1 MKMLKNIWGNYSR
14 YINVSKKES
23 KLAVIL
29 GIIGALLETFSIY
42 LLANL
47 ITNLDKNYLIINFN
61 FLSQVYFSKGI
72 YILVFLI
79 SALISSSLY
88 YLSNKN
94 IVKAKCIIERF
105 VREEITDLT
114 LNIRWEYYL
123 QISQGDISKSI
134 LSEGQNI
141 SEGYMYFISAIT
153 YSFIAFTYFIACL
166 ILVPDTFFILII
178 YAIFAF
184 RIYLYYSR
192 KADKFGKDLS
202 NITSNIGQ
210 WTSAIFNNLKYL
222 KAISKDKLAKEAS
235 RDIFKRFAN
244 SYENARVASFKSK
257 FITEI
262 MTILFIFLA
271 ITYILLRGADTS
283 NLILSLSLFIMM
295 TPKIYNAQI
304 RLLDSVAMA
313 SWPKVHFE
321 KIKWAKNNT
330 DNFCKNKNEF
340 FFDGKIIFD
349 SVFFNY
355 PKCEFILKN
364 INLDIDKNECIGII
378 GKSGIGKS
386 TLLDLITGIIKP
398 KKGTIYLSGQNME
411 NINIYSWREK
421 IGIVMQEN
429 FFKNDSLASNIALG
443 KKIDRNKIKDSLI
456 KANAWDFVSSLPH
469 GIDEMILDRGLRF
482 SGGERQRIALARA
495 LYNEPQILILDEPSS
510 GLDKTS
516 ENKLITSLNELRGKI
531 NIIIISHKKDVVR
544 ICDKV
549 FTLDKK
555 GLNEI

>member
-1 MKMLKNIWGNYSR
+1 MLKNIWKNYSR
-14 YINVSKKES
+14 YINISEKES
-23 KLAVIL
+23 KLAVIS
-29 GIIGALLETFSIY
+29 GIIGALSETFSIY

-47 ITNLDKNYLIINFN
+47 ITNLDKNYLIINFK
-61 FLSQVYFSKGI
+61 FLNQIYFSKEI
-72 YILVFLI
+72 YILFFLI
-79 SALISSSLY
+79 SAIISASLY
-88 YLSNKN
+88 YFSNKN
-94 IVKAKCIIERF
+94 IVKAKCLIERF

-114 LNIRWEYYL
+114 LNIKWEYYL

-166 ILVPDTFFILII
+166 VLVPDTFIILIV

-210 WTSAIFNNLKYL
+210 WTSSIFNNLKYL

-235 RDIFKRFAN
+235 RDIFTKFSN
-244 SYENARVASFKSK
+244 SYENARVASYKSK

-262 MTILFIFLA
+262 MTIVFIFLA
-271 ITYILLRGADTS
+271 ITFILVRGSNTS
-283 NLILSLSLFIMM
+283 NLILSLSLFIRM

-304 RLLDSVAMA
+304 RLLDSVAMV

-321 KIKWAKNNT
+321 RIKWAKSYK
-330 DNFCKNKNEF
+330 DNIYNNKNDF

-355 PKCEFILKN
+355 PNCDSILNNIHLNIEKN
-364 INLDIDKNECIGII
+364 DCIGIT

-386 TLLDLITGIIKP
+386 TIIDLITGIIKP
-398 KKGTIYLSGQNME
+398 KKGAIYLSGQNIK

-429 FFKNDSLASNIALG
+429 FFKNDTLSSNIALG
-443 KKIDRNKIKDSLI
+443 KKIDRNKIKNSLI
-456 KANAWDFVSSLPH
+456 KANAWEFVSSLPN
-469 GIDEMILDRGLRF
+469 GIDEMLLDRGLRF

-495 LYNEPQILILDEPSS
+495 LYNEPKILILDEPSA

-516 ENKLITSLNELRGKI
+516 EKKLITSLDKLKGSI
-531 NIIIISHKKDVVR
+531 NIIIISHKKEVVK

-555 GLNEI
+555 GLNEV

>member
-1 MKMLKNIWGNYSR
+1 MLKNIWKNYSR
-14 YINVSKKES
+14 YIHVSKKES
-23 KLAVIL
+23 KLALIS
-29 GIIGALLETFSIY
+29 GIIGALSETFSIY

-47 ITNLDKNYLIINFN
+47 ISNFDKNYLIINFK
-61 FLSQVYFSKGI
+61 FLNEIYFSKEI
-72 YILVFLI
+72 YILFFLI
-79 SALISSSLY
+79 SAIISASLY
-88 YLSNKN
+88 YFSNKN
-94 IVKAKCIIERF
+94 IVKAKCLIERF
-105 VREEITDLT
+105 VRDEITDLT
-114 LNIRWEYYL
+114 LNIKWEYYL

-153 YSFIAFTYFIACL
+153 YSCIAFTYFIACL
-166 ILVPDTFFILII
+166 VLVPDTFFILIV

-202 NITSNIGQ
+202 KITSNIGQ

-235 RDIFKRFAN
+235 RDIFTKFAN
-244 SYENARVASFKSK
+244 SYENARVASYKSR

-262 MTILFIFLA
+262 MTIVFIFLA
-271 ITYILLRGADTS
+271 ITFILVRGSNTS
-283 NLILSLSLFIMM
+283 NLILSLSLFIRM

-304 RLLDSVAMA
+304 RLLDSVGMV

-321 KIKWAKNNT
+321 RIKWARSYK
-330 DNFCKNKNEF
+330 DDFYKNKNDF
-340 FFDGKIIFD
+340 LFNGQIVFD

-355 PKCEFILKN
+355 PNCEFILNN
-364 INLDIDKNECIGII
+364 INLNIEKNDCIGIT
-378 GKSGIGKS
+378 GKSGTGKS
-386 TLLDLITGIIKP
+386 TMLDLITGIIKP
-398 KKGTIYLSGQNME
+398 KKGVIYLSGENMK

-429 FFKNDSLASNIALG
+429 FFKNESLASNIALG
-443 KKIDRNKIKDSLI
+443 NKIDRNKIKKSLI
-456 KANAWDFVSSLPH
+456 KANAWDFVSSLPN

-495 LYNEPQILILDEPSS
+495 LYYDPKILILDEPSS
-510 GLDKTS
+510 GLDKTA
-516 ENKLITSLNELRGKI
+516 EKKLITSLEKLKGTI
-531 NIIIISHKKDVVR
+531 NIIIISHKKDLVK

-549 FTLDKK
+549 FTLNEK
-555 GLNEI
+555 GLKKV

>member
-1 MKMLKNIWGNYSR
+1 MLKNIWKSYIR
-14 YINVSKKES
+14 YINISKKES
-23 KLAVIL
+23 RLAVIF
-29 GIIGALLETFSIY
+29 GIIGALSETFSIY

-47 ITNLDKNYLIINFN
+47 ITNLDKNYLIINFK
-61 FLSQVYFSKGI
+61 FLNQIYFSKEI
-72 YILVFLI
+72 YILFFLI
-79 SALISSSLY
+79 SAILSASLY
-88 YLSNKN
+88 YFSNKN
-94 IVKAKCIIERF
+94 IVKAKCLIERF

-114 LNIRWEYYL
+114 LNIKWEYYL

-166 ILVPDTFFILII
+166 VLVPDTFFILIV

-210 WTSAIFNNLKYL
+210 WTSSIFNNLKYL

-235 RDIFKRFAN
+235 RDIFTKFSN
-244 SYENARVASFKSK
+244 SYENARVASYKSK

-262 MTILFIFLA
+262 MTIVFIFLA
-271 ITYILLRGADTS
+271 ITFILVRGSNTS
-283 NLILSLSLFIMM
+283 NLILSLSLFIRM

-304 RLLDSVAMA
+304 RLLDSVAMV

-321 KIKWAKNNT
+321 RIKWAKSYK
-330 DNFCKNKNEF
+330 DNFYNNKNDF
-340 FFDGKIIFD
+340 LFDGQIIFD

-355 PKCEFILKN
+355 PNCDSILNNVHLNIKKN
-364 INLDIDKNECIGII
+364 DCIGIT

-386 TLLDLITGIIKP
+386 TMLDLITGIIKP
-398 KKGTIYLSGQNME
+398 KKGNIYLSGQNMK

-429 FFKNDSLASNIALG
+429 FFKNDTLSSNIALG
-443 KKIDRNKIKDSLI
+443 KKIDRNKIKKSLI
-456 KANAWDFVSSLPH
+456 KANAWDFVSSLPN
-469 GIDEMILDRGLRF
+469 GIDEMVLDRGLRF

-495 LYNEPQILILDEPSS
+495 LYNDPQILILDEPSS
-510 GLDKTS
+510 GLDKTA
-516 ENKLITSLNELRGKI
+516 EKKLISSLDKLKGLI
-531 NIIIISHKKDVVR
+531 NIIIISHKKDIVK

-549 FTLDKK
+549 YVLDKK
-555 GLNEI
+555 GLNKV

>member
-1 MKMLKNIWGNYSR
+1 MLKNIWKNYSR
-14 YINVSKKES
+14 YIQVCKRES
-23 KLAVIL
+23 KLAVL
-29 GIIGALLETFSIY
+29 SGIIGALSETFSIY

-47 ITNLDKNYLIINFN
+47 ISNFDKNYLIINFK
-61 FLSQVYFSKGI
+61 FLNEIYFSKEI
-72 YILVFLI
+72 YILFFLI
-79 SALISSSLY
+79 SAILSASLY
-88 YLSNKN
+88 YFSNKN
-94 IVKAKCIIERF
+94 IVKAKCLIERF
-105 VREEITDLT
+105 VRDEITDLT
-114 LNIRWEYYL
+114 LNIKWEYYL

-235 RDIFKRFAN
+235 REIFTKFAN
-244 SYENARVASFKSK
+244 SYENARVASYKSK

-262 MTILFIFLA
+262 MTIVFIFLA
-271 ITYILLRGADTS
+271 ITFILIRGSNTS
-283 NLILSLSLFIMM
+283 NLIFSLSLFIRM

-304 RLLDSVAMA
+304 RLLDSVGMV
-313 SWPKVHFE
+313 SWPKVHYE
-321 KIKWAKNNT
+321 RIKWARSYKDDFYN
-330 DNFCKNKNEF
+330 NKNDF
-340 FFDGKIIFD
+340 LFNGQIIFD

-355 PKCEFILKN
+355 PNCKSILNN
-364 INLDIDKNECIGII
+364 INLSIAKNDCIGIT

-386 TLLDLITGIIKP
+386 TMLDLLTGIIKP
-398 KKGTIYLSGQNME
+398 IKGAIYLSGQNMQE
-411 NINIYSWREK
+411 INIYSWREK

-429 FFKNDSLASNIALG
+429 FLKM
-443 KKIDRNKIKDSLI
+443 K
-456 KANAWDFVSSLPH
+456 VSHL
-469 GIDEMILDRGLRF
+469 
-482 SGGERQRIALARA
+482 
-495 LYNEPQILILDEPSS
+495 
-510 GLDKTS
+510 
-516 ENKLITSLNELRGKI
+516 TSL
-531 NIIIISHKKDVVR
+531 
-544 ICDKV
+544 
-549 FTLDKK
+549 
-555 GLNEI
+555 

>member
-1 MKMLKNIWGNYSR
+1 MFNNIWKNYRR
-14 YINVSKKES
+14 YLTISKKES
-23 KLAVIL
+23 RLAAIS
-29 GIIGALLETFSIY
+29 GIIGALSETFSIY

-47 ITNLDKNYLIINFN
+47 ITNLDKKYLIINFK
-61 FLSQVYFSKGI
+61 FLNQILISKEI
-72 YILVFLI
+72 YILFFLL
-79 SALISSSLY
+79 SAILSSSLY
-88 YLSNKN
+88 YFSNKY
-94 IVKAKCIIERF
+94 IVKAKCLIERF

-114 LNIRWEYYL
+114 LNIKWEYYL

-153 YSFIAFTYFIACL
+153 YSFIAFTYFVSCL
-166 ILVPDTFFILII
+166 VLVPDTFFILII

-202 NITSNIGQ
+202 SITSNIGH

-222 KAISKDKLAKEAS
+222 KAISKDKLAKEEAK
-235 RDIFKRFAN
+235 DIFTKFSN
-244 SYENARVASFKSK
+244 SYKNARVASYKSK

-262 MTILFIFLA
+262 MTIVFIFLA
-271 ITYILLRGADTS
+271 ITFILLRGSNTS
-283 NLILSLSLFIMM
+283 NLILSLSLFVRM

-304 RLLDSVAMA
+304 RLLDSVAMV

-321 KIKWAKNNT
+321 RIKWAKSYK
-330 DNFCKNKNEF
+330 DNFYNNKNNF
-340 FFDGKIIFD
+340 SFNGKIIFD

-355 PKCEFILKN
+355 PNCDCILN
-364 INLDIDKNECIGII
+364 DINLNIERNDCIGIT

-386 TLLDLITGIIKP
+386 TMLDLITGIIKP
-398 KKGTIYLSGQNME
+398 KKGSIFLSGQNME

-429 FFKNDSLASNIALG
+429 FFKNDTLAANIALG
-443 KKIDRNKIKDSLI
+443 KKIDRNKIKKSLM
-456 KANAWDFVSSLPH
+456 KANAWDFVSSLPN
-469 GIDEMILDRGLRF
+469 GIDEMIFDRGLRF

-510 GLDKTS
+510 GLDKTA
-516 ENKLITSLNELRGKI
+516 EKKLISSLDKLKGSI
-531 NIIIISHKKDVVR
+531 NIIIISHKSDIVK

-549 FTLDKK
+549 FNLDKK
-555 GLNEI
+555 GLHEA